1 MHVCMYVSMYA
12 CMHACMLGVGDMALK
27 EYHDISGY
35 LGDNDIF
42 DDMTKYW
49 KIGCYSFQEHTIATK

>member
-1 MHVCMYVSMYA
+1 MSL
-12 CMHACMLGVGDMALK
+12 LGVGDMALK